1 MRLRRDIERE
11 LTFGHVRVNRQHA
24 PCHAISAGRE
34 PWQRDP
40 QQRGI
45 GTVDLGI
52 ALVNAPVA
60 PVQNLDGAK
69 FALEPFAEPQF
80 ELRRRFVD
88 RAAYTGYRVV
98 EKRAPRRAGRK
109 PVLTRARIAFATTE
123 LSRLRTIGR
132 PWPWGTTHHEVRSR
146 DPAHCNY

>member
-1 MRLRRDIERE
+1 M
-11 LTFGHVRVNRQHA
+11 RVNRQLA

-52 ALVNAPVA
+52 ALVNALVA

-80 ELRRRFVD
+80 ELRRRFVN
-88 RAAYTGYRVV
+88 RAAYIGYRVV
-98 EKRAPRRAGRK
+98 QKSVRRGERD
-109 PVLTRARIAFATTE
+109 E
-123 LSRLRTIGR
+123 NQCLRER
-132 PWPWGTTHHEVRSR
+132 E
-146 DPAHCNY
+146 